1 MVAVKTLWIT
11 SDDDSIPISSG
22 NALDMPCVSSCLM
35 LAHDFTSSGS
45 ALTID
50 FTAPL
55 TIFGMLSAAFW
66 TISIIASVVSCIP
79 FSKSPDKAF
88 VIPLMAFVTEGK
100 KLETTFL
107 LNPSIAVF
115 MSCNWS

>member
-1 MVAVKTLWIT
+1 MLDIT
-11 SDDDSIPISSG
+11 SDDDNTLTNSG
-22 NALDMPCVSSCLM
+22 IALDMPFASSLM
-35 LAHDFTSSGS
+35 MFAPDFTKSGS

>member
-1 MVAVKTLWIT
+1 MFA
-11 SDDDSIPISSG
+11 P
-22 NALDMPCVSSCLM
+22 
-35 LAHDFTSSGS
+35 DFTKSGS

-55 TIFGMLSAAFW
+55 TIAGMLSAAFW

-79 FSKSPDKAF
+79 FSKSPDMAF
-88 VIPLMAFVTEGK
+88 VMPPIAFVTEGK
-100 KLETTFL
+100 KFETMFR

-115 MSCNWS
+115 MSCSWS